1 VVEGQTQDKLPGNG
15 CRGSA
20 IPANREP

>member
-1 VVEGQTQDKLPGNG
+1 VVEGQTQDQLPGNG